1 MVNVK
6 LFGLFRL
13 DTGIKE
19 LDADVSSVKELYPVL
34 LAKAKEKNPDTTIT
48 SKDIDGCIVVIN
60 GKQSKKSAKLS
71 DGDKVMLMSPVCG
84 G

>member
-1 MVNVK
+1 MVSVE

-13 DTGIKE
+13 DTGIKKME
-19 LDADVSSVKELYPVL
+19 ADVSTVKELYPLL
-34 LAKAKEKNPDTTIT
+34 LAEAKRLDPKTGIT
-48 SKDIDGCIVVIN
+48 AKDMDGCIVVVN
-60 GKQSKKSAKLS
+60 GKQSNKRAKLK

>member
-1 MVNVK
+1 MVHVE

-19 LDADVSSVKELYPVL
+19 MDADAKSVKDIYPLL
-34 LAKAKEKNPDTTIT
+34 LAEAKRINPKTKIT
-48 SKDIDGCIVVIN
+48 AKDIDGCIVVIN
-60 GKQSKKSAKLS
+60 GKQANKRAKLS
-71 DGDKVMLMSPVCG
+71 AGDSVMLMSPVCG

>member
-19 LDADVSSVKELYPVL
+19 LNVEASCVKDIYPIL
-34 LAKAKEKNPDTTIT
+34 LEEAKKVNPRTTIT

-60 GKQSKKSAKLS
+60 GVQSKKTAKLS
-71 DGDKVMLMSPVCG
+71 DGDKLMLMSPVCG

>member
-1 MVNVK
+1 MVHVE

-19 LDADVSSVKELYPVL
+19 LDADVKSVKELYPIL
-34 LAKAKEKNPDTTIT
+34 LKKAKEINPNTTIT
-48 SKDIDGCIVVIN
+48 AKDIDGCIIVVN
-60 GKQSKKSAKLS
+60 GVQTKKSAKLK
-71 DGDKVMLMSPVCG
+71 DGDKLMLMSPVCG

>member
-19 LDADVSSVKELYPVL
+19 LNADVSCVKELYPIL
-34 LAKAKEKNPDTTIT
+34 LEEAKKINPNTQIT
-48 SKDIDGCIVVIN
+48 AKDIDGCIVVIN
-60 GKQSKKSAKLS
+60 GVQSKKTAQLK
-71 DGDKVMLMSPVCG
+71 DGDKLMLMSPVCG

>member
-19 LDADVSSVKELYPVL
+19 LNVEAKTVKDIYPIL
-34 LAKAKEKNPDTTIT
+34 LEEAKKVNPKTTIT
-48 SKDIDGCIVVIN
+48 SKDIDGCIVVVNNIQTTKN
-60 GKQSKKSAKLS
+60 ERLK
-71 DGDKVMLMSPVCG
+71 DGDLVMLMSPVCG

>member
-13 DTGIKE
+13 DTGLKE
-19 LDADVSSVKELYPVL
+19 LNVDAVYVKDLYPIL
-34 LAKAKEKNPDTTIT
+34 LEEAKKLNPKTKIT
-48 SKDIDGCIVVIN
+48 AKDIDGCIVVVN
-60 GKQSKKSAKLS
+60 GVQTNKKAKLK
-71 DGDKVMLMSPVCG
+71 DGDEVMLMSPVCG

>member
-1 MVNVK
+1 MVHVQ

-19 LDADVSSVKELYPVL
+19 LDVEAKNVRALYPIL
-34 LAKAKEKNPDTTIT
+34 LKKAKEINPNTKIT
-48 SKDIDGCIVVIN
+48 SKDIDGCIIVVN
-60 GKQSKKSAKLS
+60 GVQTKKSAKLK
-71 DGDKVMLMSPVCG
+71 DGDQVMLMSPVCG

>member
-1 MVNVK
+1 MVRVE

-13 DTGIKE
+13 DTGIKKME
-19 LDADVSSVKELYPVL
+19 ADVSTVRELYPL
-34 LAKAKEKNPDTTIT
+34 LLQEAKRIDPRTKIT
-48 SKDIDGCIVVIN
+48 AKDIDGCIVVIN
-60 GKQSKKSAKLS
+60 GKQANKKAKLK